1 MTQIDR
7 FHWNVE
13 LPIQTLSWAVGADL
27 PATLT
32 DDPAEDSDAQNEPR
46 DIDLEK
52 SSNETRGFALLA
64 KWATEASGVGMAECG
79 TVALTACG
87 GEGSCASC
95 PKRAMGIAKL
105 LTAEGM
111 ALCGQLPMASCP
123 GSMEGAVGDMAA
135 CGQLP
140 AIACGL
146 MAQNPPAPPAPPT
159 GLPAPPPGAR
169 EKAKQKERAGRG
181 VEGNPMD
188 TMDKFNWDSLPLP
201 GLAGD
206 QIPNSPD
213 DKDCGQHYISKPLDC
228 FDGRAHRPKKGQN
241 PYWT

>member
-105 LTAEGM
+105 LHGRCCRRYGCLWAVTCYCLWSNGAESSRPSGPSHGAPRTASRREGKSQ
-111 ALCGQLPMASCP
+111 AKRKGGPLC
-123 GSMEGAVGDMAA
+123 
-135 CGQLP
+135 
-140 AIACGL
+140 
-146 MAQNPPAPPAPPT
+146 
-159 GLPAPPPGAR
+159 
-169 EKAKQKERAGRG
+169 RG
-181 VEGNPMD
+181 KPYG
-188 TMDKFNWDSLPLP
+188 
-201 GLAGD
+201 
-206 QIPNSPD
+206 
-213 DKDCGQHYISKPLDC
+213 HY
-228 FDGRAHRPKKGQN
+228 G
-241 PYWT
+241 